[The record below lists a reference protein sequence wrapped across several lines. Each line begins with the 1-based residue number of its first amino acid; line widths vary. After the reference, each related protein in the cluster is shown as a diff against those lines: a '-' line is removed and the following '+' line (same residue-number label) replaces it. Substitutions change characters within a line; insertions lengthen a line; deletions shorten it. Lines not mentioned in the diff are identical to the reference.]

1 MDIKILK
8 YFLAI
13 ANEGTITK
21 AAKKLCIAQPPLSRQ
36 IHQLEEELGVNLF
49 IRGKRHIQL
58 TSEGLFLKQ
67 QAEEILSLIQKT
79 ENELSK
85 MKTNT
90 HGTISIG
97 VTETCGSSILSEL
110 IKKFSIKYPYIKYN
124 VWCGNGD
131 EINEKL
137 DRGLI
142 DLGIVR
148 EPFNTNKYE
157 NLYLKSEAWIAL
169 LSNDHPLASTAS
181 DTLEISQIV
190 KEPLIIPSRLPLQR
204 EMNTWF
210 HEITSEK
217 NIFCYYNTLSCIIP
231 LIEKNVGV
239 AICPESIKYT
249 YNQKTL
255 TFKKINPEHISKLLM
270 IRKKNQVMPAA
281 TTCFWNFIQNY
292 IKNSKL

>member
-8 YFLAI
+8 YFLAV

-36 IHQLEEELGVNLF
+36 LHQLEEELGVSLF

-58 TSEGLFLKQ
+58 TSEGFFLKQ
-67 QAEEILSLIQKT
+67 QAEEIISLVQKT

-110 IKKFSIKYPYIKYN
+110 IKEFSSKYPYIKYN

-157 NLYLKSEAWIAL
+157 NFYLKSEEWIAL
-169 LSNDHPLASTAS
+169 LSKDHPLASNTS
-181 DTLEISQIV
+181 DTLEISEIA
-190 KEPLIIPSRLPLQR
+190 KEPLIIPSRLPLQK

-210 HEITSEK
+210 DEITNHK
-217 NIFCYYNTLSCIIP
+217 NIFCFYNTLSCIIP

-255 TFKKINPEHISKLLM
+255 TYKKINPKHISKLLV

-281 TTCFWNFIQNY
+281 ITCFWNFIQGY
-292 IKNSKL
+292 INNLKL

>member
-97 VTETCGSSILSEL
+97 VTETFGSSILSEL

-255 TFKKINPEHISKLLM
+255 TYKKINPEHISKLLM